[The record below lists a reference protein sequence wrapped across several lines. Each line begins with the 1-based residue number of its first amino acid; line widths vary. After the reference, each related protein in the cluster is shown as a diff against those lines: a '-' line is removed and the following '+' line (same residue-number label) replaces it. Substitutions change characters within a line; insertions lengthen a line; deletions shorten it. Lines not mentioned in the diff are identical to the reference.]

1 VGRDRWGRRSVA
13 FRGGAWRAGP
23 DAGSSSINLV
33 LTKPQSCAP
42 DPARISPLG
51 ISGPRAGRTGRRRDA
66 AFLAR
71 RRYFFSTGI
80 RRSRCHRSERHSPNA
95 NNENDP
101 GRVCGQRG
109 RGRHSGLPAWGGV
122 GDLISR
128 EQTKL
133 RPTSSLVPALRE
145 QVAIPEVGS
154 PIRYGVG
161 SLSRP
166 QRPPPGCWG
175 RYISETGG
183 VLF

>member
-13 FRGGAWRAGP
+13 FRGGAWRTGP

-42 DPARISPLG
+42 DPARTSSLG

-66 AFLAR
+66 AFRAR
-71 RRYFFSTGI
+71 RRYFFSTG
-80 RRSRCHRSERHSPNA
+80 SGAVVATGQSGNSPNA

-109 RGRHSGLPAWGGV
+109 RGRHSGLPAWGV
-122 GDLISR
+122 MGDLISR

-133 RPTSSLVPALRE
+133 RPTSSLVPVPFGATSWSIGITSCG
-145 QVAIPEVGS
+145 A
-154 PIRYGVG
+154 
-161 SLSRP
+161 RP
-166 QRPPPGCWG
+166 NWCCPN
-175 RYISETGG
+175 
-183 VLF
+183 